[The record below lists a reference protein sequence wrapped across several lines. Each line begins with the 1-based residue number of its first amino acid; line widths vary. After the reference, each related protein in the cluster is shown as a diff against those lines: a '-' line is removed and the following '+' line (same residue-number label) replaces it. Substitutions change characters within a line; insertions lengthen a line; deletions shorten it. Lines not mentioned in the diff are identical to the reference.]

1 MGDSR
6 NSTDWSG
13 MSDAHPIVLSNL
25 QIYSYTVLGVTSLIA
40 GLVLLLAYAR
50 IRVLREPPGM
60 LIFWQ
65 CVGQTMVDF
74 HWAYAGLYFVA
85 SEKLEDSIACRFH
98 GLASLY
104 CYFLTWNY
112 TLALSL
118 EIFSKVRNPLRH
130 SYRHKSWIYHS
141 ASHLSCIAL
150 TAAVGS
156 TGASGIAVDNTC
168 FIRDGSWA
176 ESLMV
181 LLVVFYFPLC
191 LALVISAIRQMRH
204 SPAVRSTLITRYM
217 WFVLACCILYAPS
230 CLDHLLQLPIINID
244 NLQLRQAAVVMG
256 SSAGLILDL
265 MRLYDP
271 SVIERVKLWLCRSR
285 GKRHL
290 SLSESSPI
298 IPLFE
303 GERHSRGS
311 SLYETLFFKEIIEES
326 VISTLLSLNL
336 IYDKLTPPP
345 RYQSEQFPTS
355 FPWPDSFY
363 SQENT
368 WSLASCDLPCIPGI
382 ELLYS
387 RSNH

>member
-1 MGDSR
+1 
-6 NSTDWSG
+6 

-74 HWAYAGLYFVA
+74 HWAYAGLYFVT
-85 SEKLEDSIACRFH
+85 SQKLEDSIACRFH

-118 EIFSKVRNPLRH
+118 EIFSKVRDPLRH

-244 NLQLRQAAVVMG
+244 NQQLRQAAVVMG
-256 SSAGLILDL
+256 SSAGLILNL

-271 SVIERVKLWLCRSR
+271 SVIERIKQWLCRSR

-303 GERHSRGS
+303 GERRSRGS
-311 SLYETLFFKEIIEES
+311 SFYETLFFKEIIEES

-336 IYDKLTPPP
+336 IYDKLTPPTCC
-345 RYQSEQFPTS
+345 QSEQFPPS

-368 WSLASCDLPCIPGI
+368 WSLASCDLSCIPGI